1 MNNHTL
7 DGSFFLLSVLEETEG
22 LEDAV
27 SAILYY
33 QRTKPEE
40 PAYKWNILWYV
51 EMLVLFSNS
60 NRLFSHTSGLQ
71 VREVEYQN
79 IIYMVHALQCASNK
93 AFCLRKKQTNN
104 NNNKNHEE
112 NSLQQHSLQQHQ
124 SRRKTKQ
131 LKKMFLES
139 QGKEVIPWLGES
151 FRYHCQVSI
160 KKPIIVP
167 AGYQQCRKCR
177 FLLLVKRNQTSVKTM
192 PWLILALLT
201 PLILKRLS
209 SELVQTYSK

>member
-1 MNNHTL
+1 M
-7 DGSFFLLSVLEETEG
+7 LEETEG

-33 QRTKPEE
+33 QRRKPEE

-60 NRLFSHTSGLQ
+60 NRLFSHASGLQ
-71 VREVEYQN
+71 VREVEYQK

-104 NNNKNHEE
+104 NNNNNHEE

-167 AGYQQCRKCR
+167 AGYQQCRKFR
-177 FLLLVKRNQTSVKTM
+177 FLLLVKRNQTSAKTM
-192 PWLILALLT
+192 SWLILALLT

-209 SELVQTYSK
+209 SELAQQVMKKNKRP

>member
-1 MNNHTL
+1 
-7 DGSFFLLSVLEETEG
+7 
-22 LEDAV
+22 
-27 SAILYY
+27 
-33 QRTKPEE
+33 
-40 PAYKWNILWYV
+40 
-51 EMLVLFSNS
+51 MLVLFSNS

-104 NNNKNHEE
+104 NNNNNHEE

-139 QGKEVIPWLGES
+139 QGKKL
-151 FRYHCQVSI
+151 YHD
-160 KKPIIVP
+160 
-167 AGYQQCRKCR
+167 
-177 FLLLVKRNQTSVKTM
+177 
-192 PWLILALLT
+192 
-201 PLILKRLS
+201 
-209 SELVQTYSK
+209 

>member
-1 MNNHTL
+1 MLFT
-7 DGSFFLLSVLEETEG
+7 VRQ
-22 LEDAV
+22 
-27 SAILYY
+27 I
-33 QRTKPEE
+33 KPFAWE
-40 PAYKWNILWYV
+40 K
-51 EMLVLFSNS
+51 
-60 NRLFSHTSGLQ
+60 
-71 VREVEYQN
+71 
-79 IIYMVHALQCASNK
+79 
-93 AFCLRKKQTNN
+93 KKQTNN
-104 NNNKNHEE
+104 NNNNNHEE

-167 AGYQQCRKCR
+167 AGYQQCRKFR
-177 FLLLVKRNQTSVKTM
+177 FFLLVKRNQTSVKTM
-192 PWLILALLT
+192 SWLILTLLT

-209 SELVQTYSK
+209 SELAQSYSK